1 MPDRPDDDTD
11 KGKRNPQIGGH
22 DVQYF
27 LVGSLIGAILLLILL
42 VIVIQH

>member
-1 MPDRPDDDTD
+1 MPKRLKADAD
-11 KGKRNPQIGGH
+11 KGKPNPVVGGH

-42 VIVIQH
+42 VILIQR